1 MQGRDFLE
9 VAKNLVKS
17 QFEASISKSA
27 ANPYR
32 EAAKQPAGKVAEG
45 VATYTALSTPKPRV
59 TARTIAGLAADDE
72 VWAFVKANNLLVHLE
87 TAIRLA
93 RETLPTL
100 REMKLA
106 YEPDP
111 ESSFF
116 NAVVIYVKAVGT
128 VEELF
133 EQENRYISA
142 YGRYI
147 PRELSQKMV
156 MLLSDVA

>member
-1 MQGRDFLE
+1 MSQE
-9 VAKNLVKS
+9 TSAKPDS
-17 QFEASISKSA
+17 T
-27 ANPYR
+27 
-32 EAAKQPAGKVAEG
+32 AKQYPDAESSSEQVGKIAEG
-45 VATYTALSTPKPRV
+45 VATYIVHSTPKPRV
-59 TARTIAGLAADDE
+59 AARTIACLVVDDE
-72 VWAFVKANNLLVHLE
+72 VWAFVKVNNLLPHLE

-93 RETLPTL
+93 QEIFPTL

-111 ESSFF
+111 ESLFF

-133 EQENRYISA
+133 EQENRYIRA

-147 PRELSQKMV
+147 SHELSQKIV
-156 MLLSDVA
+156 MLLSVVA